1 MRSQADVAAAHA
13 RTVDVPLRMIRAAAE
28 VAELA
33 VQVAQHGNPNLR
45 ADAVVGAT
53 LAAAAAESGL
63 ILIEVNLGD
72 AAGDARFAVAQK
84 LARKASGLALSLSSR
99 DS

>member
-1 MRSQADVAAAHA
+1 VRSQQEVAAAHA
-13 RTVDVPLRMIRAAAE
+13 HTVDVPLRIIQAAAE

-33 VQVAQHGNPNLR
+33 VQLANHGNPNLR

-72 AAGDARFAVAQK
+72 TAGDARFAVARK
-84 LARKASGLALSLSSR
+84 LARKARGLALSLKPR

>member
-1 MRSQADVAAAHA
+1 
-13 RTVDVPLRMIRAAAE
+13 MIRAAAE

-33 VQVAQHGNPNLR
+33 VQLAQHGNPNLR
-45 ADAVVGAT
+45 ADAVVGAK

-63 ILIEVNLGD
+63 ILIEVNLGE
-72 AAGDARFAVAQK
+72 AAADARFAVAK
-84 LARKASGLALSLSSR
+84 KFARRASGLALSLKPQ

>member
-1 MRSQADVAAAHA
+1 
-13 RTVDVPLRMIRAAAE
+13 MIRAAAE
-28 VAELA
+28 LAELA
-33 VQVAQHGNPNLR
+33 VQLANHGNPNLR

-72 AAGDARFAVAQK
+72 AAGDARFAGATK
-84 LARKASGLALSLSSR
+84 LARKANGLALSLRPPASSALIDGPQSSAQPPMPR
-99 DS
+99 SPP